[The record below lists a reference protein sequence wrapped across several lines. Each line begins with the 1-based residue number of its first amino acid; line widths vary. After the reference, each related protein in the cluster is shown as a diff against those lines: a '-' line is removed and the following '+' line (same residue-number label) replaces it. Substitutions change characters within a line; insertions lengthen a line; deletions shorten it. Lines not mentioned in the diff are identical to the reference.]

1 MIESLLNWF
10 GPFFSGEL
18 GYVVI
23 GLVVLLERGAF
34 TGLVAPGDVVLAI
47 GGVFAGR
54 GALSLP
60 LVALTG
66 VVAGITGETFS
77 YWLGRRFGRRIVRRL
92 PFRERMERYLYRTE
106 EYFREHGRRAV
117 FIGRYISVV
126 GTFLPFTAGM
136 SKMPFGRFLVADI
149 AGMVIWAAGF
159 TTLGYFLSAQVGLA
173 DKVLSRAAWGVLG
186 LVVLAVGARAAWRRR
201 SDIRDRIRAI
211 RS

>member
-1 MIESLLNWF
+1 MIQNLLDWF
-10 GPFFSGEL
+10 GPFFSGEV
-18 GYVVI
+18 GYLVI
-23 GLVVLLERGAF
+23 AVVVLLERGAF
-34 TGLVAPGDVVLAI
+34 TGLVAPGDVVLAL

-54 GALSLP
+54 GTLSLP

-66 VVAGITGETFS
+66 VVAGIAGETFS
-77 YWLGRRFGRRIVRRL
+77 YWLGRRFGRRILRRF
-92 PFRERMERYLYRTE
+92 PFRERMERYLHRTE

-117 FIGRYISVV
+117 FVGRYISVV

-136 SKMPFGRFLVADI
+136 SKMPFGRFLVADVV
-149 AGMVIWAAGF
+149 GMAIWATGL
-159 TTLGYFLSAQVGLA
+159 TILGYFLSAQVYLV

-186 LVVLAVGARAAWRRR
+186 VVVIVIAWRHR